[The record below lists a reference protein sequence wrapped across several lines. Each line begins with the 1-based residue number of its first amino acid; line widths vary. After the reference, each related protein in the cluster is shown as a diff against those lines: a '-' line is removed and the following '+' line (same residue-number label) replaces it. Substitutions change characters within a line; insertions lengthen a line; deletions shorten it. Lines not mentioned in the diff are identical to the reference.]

1 MILARTLTD
10 EAKGFLADSAGKAYM
25 ALERDGDGTRLFS
38 PDYPDGVTIAK
49 PDLWSFDSFNK
60 MVL

>member
-10 EAKGFLADSAGKAYM
+10 EAKAFLADSAGQAYM
-25 ALERDGDGTRLFS
+25 ALERDGDGTRVFS
-38 PDYPDGVTIAK
+38 PEYPNGVTIAK
-49 PDLWSFDSFNK
+49 PDLWSFESFNK